1 MAHVDTIYEISFN
14 GHPVAEMD
22 IRLTVD
28 PTNSTHPVDVLA
40 AEIGTYRSGTRYVAV
55 PEPMRTEI
63 IDWAW
68 TKKRDELDEAF
79 SAFVTGSYAYD
90 REIARA
96 AE

>member
-1 MAHVDTIYEISFN
+1 MAHVDTTYEITFN

-28 PTNSTHPVDVLA
+28 PTDHQHPVDVLA
-40 AEIGTYRSGTRYVAV
+40 MEIGTYRSGPRYVAV
-55 PEPMRTEI
+55 PEPMRSQI

-68 TKKRDELDEAF
+68 DSKRDELTEAL
-79 SAFVTGSYAYD
+79 SEFVAGRVTYD